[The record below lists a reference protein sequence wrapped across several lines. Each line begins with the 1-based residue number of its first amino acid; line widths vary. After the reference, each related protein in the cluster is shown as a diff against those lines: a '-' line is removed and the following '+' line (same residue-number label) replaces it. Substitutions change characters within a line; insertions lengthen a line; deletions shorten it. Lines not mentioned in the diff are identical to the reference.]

1 MTKRE
6 ATRRMGLRLETVSRR
21 GLATST
27 AIFLVVAL
35 SMTGLVILSPPAA
48 GDIVDPNIVSFSAT
62 PGYVNLNMT
71 TGIAVTLGTSRGP
84 GLDNYLVTVTKSDG
98 SSTAAW
104 YNFTAVGTISRV
116 YGDAGTDFATRIDRP
131 GLYDLRLD
139 YYDGA
144 SFTRAASTQM
154 QATDELLVTLEAAT
168 ASNEYTDVHNCP
180 IAQEFQRGGEIIARA
195 YVRYASTGDF
205 VNGTLVPSAVGNITG
220 TLLGETKV
228 LRWHNV
234 YHFWRWAWFPTW
246 NDTVGPIVFTV
257 DVRDGRGNRGVAS
270 SPASGL
276 TAWRIIPAILKVMP
290 RIVNDTGVETVSFL
304 RGENLTIQARVTY
317 ESHNAHNRAF
327 PGPLNA
333 TRGGQVTAV
342 LGYGPYNASSGR
354 FAQTLTTLS
363 LSLDVASQNW
373 TGTYRIL
380 ATHPVR
386 SDLQVVVQA
395 SDGASPA
402 NTGMAFATRFAIQE
416 PEAAPLPP
424 PPAPFGLDPI
434 LAGGLAIVA
443 LLGGLGVGIA
453 VARRGRKAR
462 GAEPGAPRSK
472 PEAGEAE
479 EEWVVEEE
487 KEGPQ

>member
-1 MTKRE
+1 MS
-6 ATRRMGLRLETVSRR
+6 LV
-21 GLATST
+21 LA
-27 AIFLVVAL
+27 
-35 SMTGLVILSPPAA
+35 SPLAA
-48 GDIVDPNIVSFSAT
+48 ADIVDPNVTGFAAT
-62 PGYVNLNMT
+62 PSYVNLNMT
-71 TGIAVTLGTSRGP
+71 TSVAVTLGSVRGG
-84 GLDNYLVTVTKSDG
+84 GLDDYLVTVTKPGG
-98 SSTAAW
+98 SGASAW
-104 YNFTAVGTISRV
+104 YNFTAVGTISRQ
-116 YGDAGTDFATRIDRP
+116 YGNAGADFATRIDEP
-131 GLYDLRLD
+131 GTYELRLD
-139 YYDGA
+139 YFDGT
-144 SFTRAASTQM
+144 SFTRAASSQLL
-154 QATDELLVTLEAAT
+154 ATDELIVTLEAAT

-180 IAQEFQRGGEIIARA
+180 IAQEFQRGGEIIGRA
-195 YVRYASTGDF
+195 YVRYASTGEF
-205 VNGTLVPSAVGNITG
+205 VNGTRTPSAVGNITG

-228 LRWHNV
+228 LRWQNV

-246 NDTVGPIVFTV
+246 NATVGSIVFTV
-257 DVRDGRGNRGVAS
+257 DARDGRGNHGVAS
-270 SPASGL
+270 SLASGL
-276 TAWRIIPAILKVMP
+276 TAWRIIPAILKVVP

-304 RGENLTIQARVTY
+304 RGENLTVQSRVTY

-373 TGTYRIL
+373 TGTYRIRE
-380 ATHPVR
+380 TDSVR
-386 SDLQVVVQA
+386 PDLQVVVRA

-402 NTGMAFATRFAIQE
+402 NTGTAFATRFAIDE

-424 PPAPFGLDPI
+424 PPGPSGLDPI
-434 LAGGLAIVA
+434 LAGGLAVLA
-443 LLGGLGVGIA
+443 LFGGLGVGIA

-462 GAEPGAPRSK
+462 GAEPGAPPSK
-472 PEAGEAE
+472 PEAGKAE